1 MKLKELKATDF
12 QDDQKYN
19 FLFPIGATEQ
29 HGPFLPFGTDTY
41 ITDYL
46 VEQISKEFPG
56 LVILPTLEV
65 SRSEEHRGFYGT
77 LWLSEETLKSV
88 IFDICNSIKE
98 RARNIFIT
106 SFHFNDPYI
115 EDFIENTKFD
125 GVNIVHLQITDDE
138 DDKYIEANILHG
150 EFDGHAGNTEIS
162 NILVI
167 EEKLV
172 KLPTENDQKYRVEN
186 PFETDNLIEK
196 CPNGIVDNHPEWLT
210 NKDIGQR
217 ILDIYVTRM
226 IKNLEKHNQK

>member
-12 QDDQKYN
+12 QDDQKYD
-19 FLFPIGATEQ
+19 FFSIGATEQ

-46 VEQISKEFPG
+46 AEQVSKEFPE

-65 SRSEEHRGFYGT
+65 SRSKEHRGFYGT

-115 EDFIENTKFD
+115 ENFIENTRFD
-125 GVNIVHLQITDDE
+125 GVNMSIFKLQTMRMMNMWRQIFYMVNLTDM
-138 DDKYIEANILHG
+138 L
-150 EFDGHAGNTEIS
+150 
-162 NILVI
+162 
-167 EEKLV
+167 
-172 KLPTENDQKYRVEN
+172 
-186 PFETDNLIEK
+186 ET
-196 CPNGIVDNHPEWLT
+196 
-210 NKDIGQR
+210 QR
-217 ILDIYVTRM
+217 YQICLLLM
-226 IKNLEKHNQK
+226 KSW

>member
-12 QDDQKYN
+12 QDDQKYD